1 MIKTKKMAEAV
12 RPKHRKQTK
21 IKKVKPVTKSRE
33 ISPINDPLS
42 EIQADKEDI
51 LVISSDIT
59 EDSFKDTNLPDLL
72 LERNTLKEDVI
83 VKLKD
88 GSSEVSSEIQS
99 ELGGLTSE
107 HQAPSKTQP
116 ALKEDVIV
124 KLKDESSE
132 VSSDKQSEIG
142 SLTSEHQAPSK
153 TQPACLENENQNVNS
168 KGIEKCV
175 ASEPHNLPQR
185 PQNLPSLMLS
195 SKQQFPELSTGS
207 GASLQDISSSK
218 NTFSEHQ
225 NGKPSI
231 RTSMELPSPAV
242 VEDPNTPMSRTVSPS
257 TPKIVKE
264 KTSPTVPAIILEE
277 KSPNLLAQEAIA
289 RMKNLNIV
297 SSSASEVT
305 SSPVLQQTGSSS
317 CHKSES
323 IASQQAQFNLLSS
336 RTQTMSPQHIYPI
349 HQLEQTK
356 EITKTPMSLTDLL
369 SLYYNPE
376 LATNE
381 RFVEEFT
388 QKEIKKENHEFY
400 EIVSNYNRARRQLL
414 SVEED
419 IKTLQKNYTALQKEV
434 WITHVKSLSVQGTCA
449 DQARV
454 YATHTYEQCELIADN
469 LSKIGSTL
477 ENIRLQICDNLSLF
491 AYTSQISKL
500 QVESYIHNLYLS
512 CPTFRDMAK
521 NMPIPARHDAPF
533 AEQHDI
539 QRIKDCI
546 SVLFVFHRK
555 PIFDTEFVTNIR
567 QWTVRLISSLL
578 RVASFSDHLFVLNHL
593 LRCPSGVGKWSAEL
607 VQCPRFQGNPTQY
620 QSNFSCPMLNHTIT
634 AMATVLLPVK
644 AREEFMHQM
653 QMNLNEQSGSD
664 DRAWILVDSDG
675 EEDED
680 PSNSW
685 LYLHENDIVAFLRQF
700 PLADIFSYILL
711 SSITETGAVDY
722 DIRRSTEPMMLRLF
736 AFTTTL
742 IQLLGTGL
750 VTYSMA
756 RYRQLNKRLGRL
768 IRQAI
773 SFVSDHWLNFK
784 TYYGPLSPASM
795 QNLQIEFDQLFMRAT
810 YSILKAQRDARPALL
825 GSWQFMADMPYTC
838 VSMDSMWQL
847 LWVLHQGEGI
857 SVDMLPP
864 VETCKTYLK
873 NSDSWQQ
880 LADNL
885 MHMPTS
891 EAIYLLTTFANMAVC
906 RSSEEEVF
914 IHLITLEVFEIA
926 YICNHTRE
934 FCNKVG
940 RELLSSIILTHPT
953 ALSFLLTRVK
963 EVMDKLGKM
972 ALYLFSELPVSIWQ
986 PTDPDILTLRQW
998 LLNHELISNENQ
1010 LAQIILAKINWDVF
1024 EETGKLVV
1032 DIRIHRQIALLL
1044 VEAYSKFISD
1054 KKAGFFIL
1062 EGMKYMS
1069 SYLSYVT
1076 SNLSPEQKF
1085 NNWVWNVALR
1095 LKLHQ
1100 HSVTLHSSG
1109 ALDLNFNPPTLGGD
1123 TWLTPLHRATSS
1135 KIPIACFV
1143 TLTMTNIG
1151 HNITNFISE
1160 GLDLLGVLTANY
1172 QYTTAVHI
1180 LGCVVPLFT
1189 DSQHYLLE
1197 NSSFCQILQTL
1208 LGADESLLK
1217 STKAAIMTV
1226 EFPGLVTQQLSQMIQ
1241 AQVTSH
1247 LVHNKADLYILFW
1260 LKAIFKVCKYFTDR
1274 NSCYIADTLIRWS
1287 FVKKG
1292 VLDLITDI
1300 FKENYKKFCV
1310 AVKNRQGLVTSM
1322 FSWIAN
1328 ANTLPT
1334 FMEGASMPEF
1344 SWLAYMILSIEG
1356 EYEVNTSLWQTLIME
1371 LHAPN
1376 RPTVENALKAA
1387 VLRLQLD
1394 QSPSVARLTIYRW
1407 AHQALDTPPD
1417 HPLLPIMWQ
1426 RFFALFLGRQV
1437 FESNISQRASVGER
1451 FFSNTFYNSLLKKM
1465 RKCLSDTSAFHLN
1478 YDPAA
1483 DASKRKKSSH
1493 SSYTTPPSSPRTPVD
1508 CDVFDGTAASAP
1520 SQDESFEYTSSKEF
1534 HVMLAR
1540 LYQMYKLWLEEPRL
1554 HDGNLYLPALPPQ
1567 YESARLN
1574 QVFQG
1579 FMTPWLEFVDLEGI
1593 QYNLSCMASDWKKHL
1608 TSAKAHLP
1616 KTHMLSSNEPKN
1628 ATERILRRLR
1638 RFDPPK
1644 DPPPVPTIQ
1653 SAVPLI
1659 NPTLV
1664 DDKTS
1669 FITMVQ
1675 ADQQVFIFFTK
1686 DFSDRHAHHC
1696 ALDFNY
1702 LELLPNLY
1710 SNIKKTTTVLAECKS
1725 KVNPLHKCSN
1735 PAIIPI
1741 SIEVKHLNEMVQRRL
1756 EENRAEYQQVLI
1768 QSFLPP
1774 APNVCIAAVHT
1785 ENAITMLIKQNQACT
1800 DEARLQNLNAI
1811 GCSIFYSM
1819 VNSVCDQTDFY
1830 PPARQFFASCIEVL
1844 GREFISRDQNQTHI
1858 VLQLCLEKP
1867 SVSGLVSPHFIP
1879 NNCPESLLDMY
1890 QQLLQVLQSQN
1901 LDLVFALLTKFNIQQ
1916 WLKES
1921 SPSEISRKRF
1931 IEVLGSAMMSCGA
1944 ELNAKT
1950 KLVFGMYLSH
1960 LAATIE
1966 SNFPSNLYFAFNMIL
1981 QGSATEQL
1989 NSKVWETLLK
1999 SCFTDQLLVTESVT
2013 NSQTFDPSVVKAC
2026 VDSTLSTI
2034 QVKELLDWISSFF
2047 MHARINDTNC
2057 LTFGLYNRWG
2067 MYVPYISLMIGA
2079 LSRCLVT
2086 KIIKSSKSLTPYQIM
2101 EFIWQPLV
2109 AVISP
2114 WLQPLL
2120 QADGTFALPWMEA
2133 DDVLAVH
2140 LISSFYNTV
2149 LYIYQ
2154 MMNSYEAGSG
2164 SGVMSLLVMYYMTA
2178 LCTKT
2183 TKSHVIHLLVT
2194 ESKILPWKELRPDLQ
2209 LLEAMIRVKEV
2220 ASPCCFAFIGY
2231 IIPQVQWQ
2239 EIIDYSKSQLHP
2251 EVACRMQTGVAIL
2264 LMQSYID
2271 TEMAENEPISE
2282 LLLAGEKFD
2291 WSLINREGFSC
2302 VCQWFL
2308 QLCDPKCVLGEWSSR
2323 PALGLRLLKQMAGF
2337 HTNVQWTEVVSVKR
2351 EIYLHCVSQQICHAT
2366 YLAGI
2371 KIDAV
2376 CTVLINLLS
2385 EIEAIETSVPTVG
2398 HQEEESSKLL
2408 KEIFS
2413 LLNNSNPEGSWLE
2426 SMLSELTGWLKSSPQ
2441 SIMLVPSIKAA
2452 SRSLAS
2458 LRHMCTVLEAGVE
2471 AYFDGY
2477 DQSSEGL
2484 QGWPFVLTV
2493 YQVPELNQAGYVQDA
2508 LSVNAF
2514 LVLFAYLQH
2523 KLPFCQKLSD
2533 ELVIME
2539 EILDWSSKCQ
2549 AQAKDEAKIIL
2560 WWHLLLRLIVRQLEF
2575 SISPITGTINIV
2587 SRFINY
2593 LNEIAQERTGKGLL
2607 GAIGLGQRSALSQSM
2622 RLVAKSLAIFLASQV
2637 ISSEVIR
2644 TNPTSRPSSNVN
2656 VSDLRTLRKNKSYA
2670 HLSGTIDH
2678 ILSFVQ
2684 NADNTMKDVLPLF
2697 GQIVTDLYSDKRYL
2711 YEVMEVN
2718 TR

>member
-1 MIKTKKMAEAV
+1 MAEAV

-88 GSSEVSSEIQS
+88 DSSEVSSEIQS

-153 TQPACLENENQNVNS
+153 TQPACLENENVNS

-349 HQLEQTK
+349 HQLEQSK

-400 EIVSNYNRARRQLL
+400 EIVSNYYRARRQLL

-810 YSILKAQRDARPALL
+810 YSILKAQRL

-1180 LGCVVPLFT
+1180 LGCVVPLFI

-1356 EYEVNTSLWQTLIME
+1356 EHEVNTSLWQTLIME

-1579 FMTPWLEFVDLEGI
+1579 FMVT
-1593 QYNLSCMASDWKKHL
+1593 
-1608 TSAKAHLP
+1608 
-1616 KTHMLSSNEPKN
+1616 
-1628 ATERILRRLR
+1628 TERILRRLR

-1741 SIEVKHLNEMVQRRL
+1741 SIEVKDLNEMVQRRL

-1844 GREFISRDQNQTHI
+1844 GR
-1858 VLQLCLEKP
+1858 
-1867 SVSGLVSPHFIP
+1867 
-1879 NNCPESLLDMY
+1879 
-1890 QQLLQVLQSQN
+1890 
-1901 LDLVFALLTKFNIQQ
+1901 
-1916 WLKES
+1916 
-1921 SPSEISRKRF
+1921 
-1931 IEVLGSAMMSCGA
+1931 
-1944 ELNAKT
+1944 
-1950 KLVFGMYLSH
+1950 
-1960 LAATIE
+1960 
-1966 SNFPSNLYFAFNMIL
+1966 
-1981 QGSATEQL
+1981 
-1989 NSKVWETLLK
+1989 
-1999 SCFTDQLLVTESVT
+1999 VT
-2013 NSQTFDPSVVKAC
+2013 NDILVIYFNSCHFFV
-2026 VDSTLSTI
+2026 

-2271 TEMAENEPISE
+2271 TEMAENEPISQ